1 MPRFSRRLV
10 QLALGAFLG
19 MLVPGCDDGVQPPS
33 NPFVALDQ
41 TPLPATGQGLYS
53 DTACGGG
60 GCAGDSVQVAAENF
74 VLAKAAALTDVTI
87 WGGYFPNDD
96 PVATDKFTVVLHA
109 DAGGSPGTALHA
121 EALFPVR
128 TPAGASFA
136 GVAMYRYAFDFQSPP
151 HLAAGT
157 YWVEI
162 YNNTTGNTSNFTWVR
177 GMLDATDGVA
187 GASISATAPG
197 STWSALTSFDLAMR
211 IDAR

>member
-1 MPRFSRRLV
+1 MPRLSRSTRLI
-10 QLALGAFLG
+10 QAAAFAALLA
-19 MLVPGCDDGVQPPS
+19 GCDDGIQAPPAA
-33 NPFVALDQ
+33 FVALDQ
-41 TPLPATGQGLYS
+41 TPLPATNQGLYS
-53 DTACGGG
+53 DTACGGT

-74 VLAKAAALTDVTI
+74 VLAKAAALTDITI

-96 PVATDKFTVVLHA
+96 PVATDRFTVVLHA
-109 DAGGSPGTALHA
+109 DAGGAPGTALHA

-151 HLAAGT
+151 HLAAGA

-187 GASISATAPG
+187 GASTSATAPG
-197 STWSALTSFDLAMR
+197 STWSAVASFDLAMR
-211 IDAR
+211 VDAR